1 MTEYVQVGKIINT
14 HGLRGF
20 LKVIPLT
27 DDPKRYD
34 NLDTVYVEDEELKIE
49 KVWYNKGLV
58 MVKFYGYDSIND
70 VIKYKNKFI
79 LIDAKDSLKL
89 PENSY
94 FIYQIIGLNVYDKK
108 HNLIGKIIDVLQPG
122 GNDVYVV
129 KNANGK
135 ECYIPAVKEF
145 VEEINLDENIMIINP
160 IEGMI

>member
-14 HGLRGF
+14 HGLNGF

-34 NLDTVYVEDEELKIE
+34 KLDTVYVEDEKLKIE
-49 KVWYNKGLV
+49 NVWYNKGFV
-58 MVKFYGYDSIND
+58 MIKFLGYDNIND
-70 VIKYKNKFI
+70 VIKYKNKHI
-79 LIDAKDSLKL
+79 QIDTRDSVKL

-94 FIYQIIGLNVYDKK
+94 FIYQIIGLNVYDKEC
-108 HNLIGKIIDVLQPG
+108 NLVGEIVDVLQPG

-129 KNANGK
+129 RNTVGK
-135 ECYIPAVKEF
+135 EHYIPAVKEF
-145 VEEINLDENIMIINP
+145 IEEINLDDNTMIINP